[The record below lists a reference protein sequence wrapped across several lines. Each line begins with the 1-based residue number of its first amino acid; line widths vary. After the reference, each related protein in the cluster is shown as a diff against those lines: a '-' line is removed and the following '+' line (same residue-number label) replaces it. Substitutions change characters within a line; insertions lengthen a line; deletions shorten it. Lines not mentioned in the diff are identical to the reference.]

1 MPERV
6 AREAGLPVPKA
17 AGRDVGMQQ
26 DRKASRSGFLSKN
39 SHTWCRNITEPAGN
53 EAPTFICRRGDSLSR
68 KVSICFE
75 LFDAISLL
83 GKN

>member
-6 AREAGLPVPKA
+6 AREAGLPMPKA

-26 DRKASRSGFLSKN
+26 DRKAGRSGFLSKN
-39 SHTWCRNITEPAGN
+39 SHTWRPNITEPAGS
-53 EAPTFICRRGDSLSR
+53 EAPPSSAAGARSVR

-83 GKN
+83 GKK